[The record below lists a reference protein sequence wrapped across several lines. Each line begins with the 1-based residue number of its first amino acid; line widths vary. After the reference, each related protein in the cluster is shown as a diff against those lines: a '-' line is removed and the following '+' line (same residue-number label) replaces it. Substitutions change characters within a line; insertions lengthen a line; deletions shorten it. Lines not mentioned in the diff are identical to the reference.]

1 MEMSMPPLAIE
12 RRKTR
17 RDLVSLALKGCS
29 AVSVLTLVG
38 AFFLL
43 AAAQPESFFAWDA
56 HLGMRTTWDGRILSY
71 LFYVLLFGLV
81 VAGAGL
87 IANSRRLKRNSDWVR
102 INLVVL
108 WAASVVGIVA
118 YSMM

>member
-1 MEMSMPPLAIE
+1 MDLGIPPLAIE

-17 RDLVSLALKGCS
+17 RDAMTLMLKGCS
-29 AVSVLTLVG
+29 VLSVATLVAG
-38 AFFLL
+38 FFLL

-56 HLGMRTTWDGRILSY
+56 HLGMRTTWDGRMLSY
-71 LFYVLLFGLV
+71 LFYLLLFGLV

-87 IANSRRLKRNSDWVR
+87 IANSRRLKRSSDWVR

>member
-1 MEMSMPPLAIE
+1 MDMGIPSLAIE
-12 RRKTR
+12 RRHTR
-17 RDLVSLALKGCS
+17 RDLVSLALKMCS
-29 AVSVLTLVG
+29 ALSVMTLVAG
-38 AFFLL
+38 FFIL

-56 HLGMRTTWDGRILSY
+56 HLGMRTTWDGRLLSY
-71 LFYVLLFGLV
+71 LFYLMLFGLV

-87 IANSRRLKRNSDWVR
+87 IANSRRLKRSSDWVR